1 VGRDGGNA
9 ASGNP
14 ASEGGEGETCGPQN
28 QWPEDRISRLI
39 LNPETKTFTKMGFR
53 ILRPL
58 FPLGDVYL
66 SAGAAALSLYPA
78 EIDRLLNR
86 HHCGDW
92 GDLDTDDKQANDLDL
107 KDGGRLLS
115 RYDLEAGSFYVI
127 TEWDRSMTTLML
139 REEY

>member
-1 VGRDGGNA
+1 
-9 ASGNP
+9 
-14 ASEGGEGETCGPQN
+14 
-28 QWPEDRISRLI
+28 LI

-66 SAGAAALSLYPA
+66 SAGAAALELDPA
-78 EIDRLLNR
+78 VIDRLLNR

-92 GDLDTDDKQANDLDL
+92 GDLGEDDKRANDLDL
-107 KDGGRLLS
+107 KEGGRLLWS
-115 RYDLEAGSFYVI
+115 RYDTEAGSFYVI